1 VQSVVTFFFSPF
13 RSAHAGLKAVYRF
26 CMQGSFL
33 ALERAASISTTPL
46 HAAQF
51 SVPLIPP

>member
-1 VQSVVTFFFSPF
+1 MVTFFFSPF